1 MSTSNILLAA
11 LLLLAFEGFMLK
23 GMVIMADAYA
33 IISNFGLADFPRL
46 TLASG
51 NDLIAGIANIG
62 NGIIYI
68 IELVW
73 WVLRAAG
80 AFIAIFFT
88 LIATAF
94 TLSSAFPILW
104 ICNMPIIVLL
114 IYAIVSAI
122 KVLGSSMGGGDK
134 D

>member
-23 GMVIMADAYA
+23 GMIIMADAYA
-33 IISNFGLADFPRL
+33 IISNFGLADFPKL
-46 TLASG
+46 TLTSG
-51 NDLIAGIANIG
+51 NDLIAILANIG
-62 NGIIYI
+62 YAIFYI
-68 IELVW
+68 VQLLW

-94 TLSSAFPILW
+94 TLSNAFPILW
-104 ICNMPIIVLL
+104 VCNMPILILL